1 MAYSFPLTV
10 ADVLRRKHFE
20 KAVVAAGKDGLSR
33 MVKWVHV
40 VEVTKISNLLRGKEL
55 ILSTGVGWREDDSLF
70 LSLLR
75 QLIECDASGL
85 CIELGTYASSI
96 PKEALELADRHH
108 FPLILFLEEVPFVE
122 ITHDIH
128 TYLINQQYEMISQ
141 LESYSQELNKKLLNI
156 HHHRDILK
164 FLHHCLGHYVVFKM
178 NGGEAEYVPGRPKRG
193 NETGV
198 QPGASLPPSAVSKP
212 ISLFGAEYAE
222 LALLPIGRDINEFDL
237 LILDRT
243 ATALAQHLLR
253 NLYVE
258 ERRRTEENEWV
269 KGWMAGE
276 YTDEEVASYLFD
288 HFPSLQVN
296 GGAVWVCKADAA
308 GQKGSFDSTYFKLL
322 CRSVFEQ
329 RGFFLLAADMGRH
342 LAFIAINQRDEEG
355 WKSRIEEG
363 VECLMTSEFVQTKLS
378 NLQVGVGTFV
388 QSLSAMKKSYA
399 AALEALK
406 IRSRVKKEP
415 VSLFYDDLHLYRMIT
430 VLDKYSNLREMV
442 DRCLGPI
449 VEHDRKH
456 NGKLLETLKVYLQC
470 NGSKQETAKRL
481 FIVRQ
486 TLYHRIEK
494 LESFLGADFM
504 EADKRLALELM
515 LKAYDYLMDGGEGMH
530 GRRRAFLEA
539 E

>member
-33 MVKWVHV
+33 IVKWVYV

-55 ILSTGVGWREDDSLF
+55 ILSTGVGWQEDDSLF

-128 TYLINQQYEMISQ
+128 TYLINQQYKMISQ

-164 FLHHCLGHYVVFKM
+164 VLHHCLGHYVVFKM
-178 NGGEAEYVPGRPKRG
+178 NGAEAEYVPGRTKRG
-193 NETGV
+193 DETGV
-198 QPGASLPPSAVSKP
+198 QPGASLPPGAVSKP

-222 LALLPIGRDINEFDL
+222 LALLPAGRDINEFDL

-276 YTDEEVASYLFD
+276 YTDEEVSSYLFD
-288 HFPSLQVN
+288 HFPSLQIN

-329 RGFFLLAADMGRH
+329 RGFFLLSADMGRH
-342 LAFIAINQRDEEG
+342 LAFITINQRDEVT
-355 WKSRIEEG
+355 WKSRMEEG
-363 VECLMTSEFVQTKLS
+363 IECLMTSEFVQAKLS

-388 QSLSAMKKSYA
+388 PSLSAMKKKLCGCARGAENSQPG
-399 AALEALK
+399 EEGTGQ
-406 IRSRVKKEP
+406 S
-415 VSLFYDDLHLYRMIT
+415 
-430 VLDKYSNLREMV
+430 VLR
-442 DRCLGPI
+442 
-449 VEHDRKH
+449 
-456 NGKLLETLKVYLQC
+456 
-470 NGSKQETAKRL
+470 
-481 FIVRQ
+481 
-486 TLYHRIEK
+486 
-494 LESFLGADFM
+494 
-504 EADKRLALELM
+504 
-515 LKAYDYLMDGGEGMH
+515 
-530 GRRRAFLEA
+530 
-539 E
+539 